1 MEAFS
6 QLRLFLPRGFQLVSS
21 WQKLISS
28 WWVLQE
34 ECGLTC
40 GPSTSLNLEMK
51 TCWFFWPLH
60 QDHFLCKLTDMRAA
74 PLQKQGHHTDFS
86 PECLLS
92 FGPLGGFASWLE
104 CRWMS
109 CLAFVQSFS
118 YSSLVLCFAS
128 CVFRHFSMGWFL
140 DDMGQK
146 FFWLLYLSYLPI
158 HKHKEIIEV
167 FVSFILN
174 SYSSHFLTG
183 SVTVDEPC
191 SHWRKY
197 WNYDRASY
205 SLSGLAQPTHH
216 VPFCSPPLSLSFPL
230 W

>member
-1 MEAFS
+1 MGHPHHWTW
-6 QLRLFLPRGFQLVSS
+6 RWKLVDSS
-21 WQKLISS
+21 GLCIRTISFANS
-28 WWVLQE
+28 
-34 ECGLTC
+34 LTWGQPLC
-40 GPSTSLNLEMK
+40 RNKGITLTFHLSVFCPSGHSVAL
-51 TCWFFWPLH
+51 LH
-60 QDHFLCKLTDMRAA
+60 
-74 PLQKQGHHTDFS
+74 
-86 PECLLS
+86 
-92 FGPLGGFASWLE
+92 WLE